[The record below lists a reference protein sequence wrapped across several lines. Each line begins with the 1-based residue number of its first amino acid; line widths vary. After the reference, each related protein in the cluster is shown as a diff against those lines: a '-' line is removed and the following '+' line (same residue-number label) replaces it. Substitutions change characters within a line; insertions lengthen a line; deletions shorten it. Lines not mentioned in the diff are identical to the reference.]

1 MTLTSRRL
9 ALATLLSLAVA
20 SPTIA
25 GERLA
30 LGAQSKTPGQQVEM
44 FAAMKAGDLDVKV
57 IPRDDT
63 ELRVMI
69 KNNTGKPLSVKLP
82 DAFATV
88 PVLAQFGGG
97 GGGVGGA
104 GGGGGGQNQ
113 SGGGGMGMMGGGG
126 GGGMM
131 GGGGGGF
138 FNVPAEKE
146 LNFKVPTV
154 CLEHG
159 KKEPRPAIPYT
170 IKPIESY
177 TSKAETQET
186 LKMLGYG
193 QIPQRAA
200 QAAAWHF
207 ENGMSWEELSAK
219 RIKHLNG
226 TSEPYFTAQEIEAGM
241 RVAAAATKRAQ
252 ERPVQSPAT
261 STTAS
266 LEDKK

>member
-1 MTLTSRRL
+1 MTLNPRRL
-9 ALATLLSLAVA
+9 ALAILLTLAAASPSLAA
-20 SPTIA
+20 
-25 GERLA
+25 ERLA
-30 LGAQSKTPGQQVEM
+30 LGAQSKTPGEQVEM

-57 IPRDDT
+57 IPKDDT

-69 KNNTGKPLSVKLP
+69 KNNSKKPLSVKLP

-97 GGGVGGA
+97 GGGVGG

-113 SGGGGMGMMGGGG
+113 AGGGGMGMMGGG

-146 LNFKVPTV
+146 VQFKVATV

-207 ENGMSWEELSAK
+207 ENGMSWEELAAK

-226 TSEPYFTAQEIEAGM
+226 TSEPYFSPQEIDAGM
-241 RVAAAATKRAQ
+241 RVAAAATQRAK
-252 ERPVQSPAT
+252 ERPVQTPVT
-261 STTAS
+261 STAS